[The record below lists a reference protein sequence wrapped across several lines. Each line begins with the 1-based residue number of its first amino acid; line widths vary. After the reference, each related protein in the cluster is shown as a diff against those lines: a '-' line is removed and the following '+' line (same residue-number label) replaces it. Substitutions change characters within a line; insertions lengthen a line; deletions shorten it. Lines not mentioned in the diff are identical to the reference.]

1 MKSSNYLSV
10 PNALQLFWTEE
21 TNTFSWY
28 CKEFRWQMVTTELE
42 EGVDK
47 DIWNFGLMSDL
58 QGVALM
64 AENFLMYGWERGS
77 LWTH

>member
-1 MKSSNYLSV
+1 
-10 PNALQLFWTEE
+10 
-21 TNTFSWY
+21 
-28 CKEFRWQMVTTELE
+28 MVTTELE

-64 AENFLMYGWERGS
+64 AENFLMSGWECGS